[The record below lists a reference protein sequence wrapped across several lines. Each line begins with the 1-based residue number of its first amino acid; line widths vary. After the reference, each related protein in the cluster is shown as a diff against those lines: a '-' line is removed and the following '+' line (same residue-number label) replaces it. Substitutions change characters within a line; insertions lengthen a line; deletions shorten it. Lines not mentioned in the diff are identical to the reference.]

1 MRYRV
6 TVSGGD
12 PETTS
17 ITLDTVVGAP
27 SKGVTDAA
35 KLPAMDASPA
45 EAPPAETPPAAEAG
59 VPEPVARVETE
70 VVDAPEVDD
79 AVDDFGAP
87 FVARSFGGEFIWAN
101 APAFTSKVLRIRA
114 GEVVVIS
121 TRGRSDMT
129 AMLTGGRAILER
141 EHGGNIT
148 RDELEVA
155 SPVAIT
161 ADADH
166 RLVAMTEVELFTIFA
181 SAPPDHD

>member
-1 MRYRV
+1 MNV
-6 TVSGGD
+6 PGGD
-12 PETTS
+12 SKSTS

-27 SKGVTDAA
+27 STGVADAGTV
-35 KLPAMDASPA
+35 PASEEASPVESA
-45 EAPPAETPPAAEAG
+45 SAPEVG

-70 VVDAPEVDD
+70 VVNAPEVDD

-87 FVARSFGGEFIWAN
+87 FVARSFGGEFVWAHG
-101 APAFTSKVLRIRA
+101 PAFTSKVLRIRA

-141 EHGGNIT
+141 EHGGNIS
-148 RDELEVA
+148 RDELEPA

-166 RLVAMTEVELFTIFA
+166 RLIAMTEVELFTIFA
-181 SAPPDHD
+181 SAADED